1 MHAPFPSQPL
11 HHRPLEIRSDPIPS
25 TTVDP
30 SEEETPFSRDP
41 GRARKGGNPTSFPFN
56 FGVRSDRT
64 GTRPSFLSGNSTVVA
79 KRRSTKATRDCD
91 AMAARKAA
99 MQAAERV
106 LSASWSGPAKHWTPG
121 RCAWIPGGA
130 PSRGCRRHAA
140 KASASTSASAAS
152 GASHAPLDGASMGKD
167 GREGAGIQNK
177 AKQMEMAKLYDLL
190 RHAWPPEMPG
200 ARRRLLWS
208 VSLLCGSKLLS
219 VQVPVL
225 FKSAVDALA
234 TDPSL
239 ATVSMEAIWSALP
252 PAALLGYGAART
264 GSALFQ
270 ELRSAIFATVTQASI
285 RQTARRVFVHL
296 HDMDLAYHLDRKT
309 GELSRTIDRG
319 TRGVDFILRSLV
331 LNVVPTA
338 LEIAMVTSLL
348 VYQCGTNFGL
358 LTMGTV
364 ATYAAFTLA
373 VTSWRTRFR
382 QELNRSE
389 SQGAAKVVDSLM
401 NYETVKYFGNEKLEL
416 ERYDKCLRNYQQ
428 AALKVQASLSGLNFG
443 QSAIFSS
450 SLAAAMLM
458 CSQSVATGELTVGD
472 LVMINGLLIQLS
484 LPLNFLGSIYRETK
498 QSLIDMEA
506 MFSLLSLKP
515 SVVERKNA
523 KPLNAWSGPDAAD
536 SSQGLSLSLEG
547 VSFAYQDGRPLLQNL
562 HLHVPAGKRVAL
574 VGPSGSG
581 KSTIIRLLYR
591 LMDPHA
597 GRVLINGQDVKDLT
611 LDSFRSAIG
620 VVPQDTVL
628 FNDSIMYNIR
638 YGRPSATTEE
648 VYAAA
653 RRAAIHNAILAM
665 PRGYDTV
672 VGERG
677 LKLSGGE
684 KQRVSIARAFLKAPQ
699 ALVCDEATS
708 ALDTETETEIMD
720 SLSELTAGR
729 TSIMVA
735 HKLSTAAVC
744 DEIAVLDGGQIVE
757 QGSHNLLLE
766 QGGRYA
772 QLWQSQHSSSWSQTS

>member
-1 MHAPFPSQPL
+1 MWMASRLFHPSWNGNANAW
-11 HHRPLEIRSDPIPS
+11 
-25 TTVDP
+25 TV
-30 SEEETPFSRDP
+30 
-41 GRARKGGNPTSFPFN
+41 
-56 FGVRSDRT
+56 
-64 GTRPSFLSGNSTVVA
+64 
-79 KRRSTKATRDCD
+79 
-91 AMAARKAA
+91 
-99 MQAAERV
+99 
-106 LSASWSGPAKHWTPG
+106 G
-121 RCAWIPGGA
+121 RCAWNPTSTTKAGGGHRA
-130 PSRGCRRHAA
+130 WRTSTTTSADADPAAVQAAA
-140 KASASTSASAAS
+140 KGDARSESEVNNN
-152 GASHAPLDGASMGKD
+152 GKKS
-167 GREGAGIQNK
+167 EK
-177 AKQMEMAKLYDLL
+177 KQLELTKLYDLL
-190 RHAWPPEMPG
+190 RHAWPPELPG

-239 ATVSMEAIWSALP
+239 ATVSMEAMWSALP

-458 CSQSVATGELTVGD
+458 CSQAVATGELTVGD

-506 MFSLLSLKP
+506 MFSLLALKP
-515 SVVERKNA
+515 SVVEQKDA
-523 KPLNAWSGPDAAD
+523 KPLAITAGSDEDAPSG
-536 SSQGLSLSLEG
+536 GLSLSLEG
-547 VSFAYQDGRPLLQNL
+547 ISFAYRDGRPLLNNL

-581 KSTIIRLLYR
+581 KSTIIRLLFR
-591 LMDPHA
+591 LMDPHT
-597 GRVLINGQDVKDLT
+597 GRVLINGQDVRGLT

-638 YGRPSATTEE
+638 YGRPSATNEE
-648 VYAAA
+648 VHAAA

-684 KQRVSIARAFLKAPQ
+684 KQRVSIARAFLKSPR

-708 ALDTETETEIMD
+708 ALDTETETEIME

-735 HKLSTAAVC
+735 HKLSTAALC

-757 QGSHNLLLE
+757 QGSHNYLLE

-772 QLWQSQHSSSWSQTS
+772 QLWQSQHSSSWTQVA